1 MPTDPQPDLDPA
13 EAALIRAKA
22 RALARRGV
30 IPRGDA
36 ADAEQDLALAV
47 LAARVGF
54 DPARGTAAAFVR
66 AVVNR
71 AAAKLARGRFAPC
84 RHPGRVTPLAWP
96 PADPATLPGGTAAAV
111 RIDLAVDLTTA
122 LAALPAELRP
132 FAEALRVWK
141 PAEVARRLGVSRQ
154 TVYHRIA
161 DLAAALCGAG
171 LADYHP
177 GAPDTFRARG

>member
-54 DPARGTAAAFVR
+54 DPARGNAAAFVR
-66 AVVNR
+66 TVVNR
-71 AAAKLARGRFAPC
+71 AADRLARGRFAAK
-84 RHPGRVTPLAWP
+84 RHPGRVVPLAALAEL
-96 PADPATLPGGTAAAV
+96 ADPNGDPAGRAADVAAAV
-111 RIDLAVDLTTA
+111 
-122 LAALPAELRP
+122 AALPPDLHAV
-132 FAEALRVWK
+132 AEALTGGT
-141 PAEVARRLGVSRQ
+141 VAAAARALGVSRASL
-154 TVYHRIA
+154 YPRIREIRSWFER
-161 DLAAALCGAG
+161 AG
-171 LADYHP
+171 LGD
-177 GAPDTFRARG
+177 DR